1 MAFKWHGLSLI
12 PHGTSIDFIRLR
24 YFTYIVSILI
34 TIITFAM
41 LWAQG
46 LNLGIDFKGGILI
59 EVQTKGPANLKDLRD
74 HVAHL
79 GLGEVALQEFGRSD
93 EVLIRLARQEG
104 GEQGQIQAISKIQKA
119 LGADVSFRRIET
131 VGPKMGEELVHN
143 GIYAV
148 FWCLVAM
155 LVYIWIRFELHFG
168 ICAIIALFH
177 DAIAV
182 LALYTIFHF
191 EFNSQ
196 AIVAIL
202 MTVGYSINDTV
213 VIYDRIR
220 ENLRKYKTMSD
231 RDLINLSI
239 NETLSRTI
247 LTSSTTLLSL
257 IALYVFGGEVVA
269 EYSLPLIIGIVFG
282 TYSSIFL
289 SAPLLLFFSLRK
301 KNQSTEKI
309 PQKA

>member
-1 MAFKWHGLSLI
+1 MAFQWHGVSLI
-12 PHGTSIDFIRLR
+12 PQGTNIDFIGIR
-24 YFTYIVSILI
+24 FITYGVSILI
-34 TIITFAM
+34 TLITFGM
-41 LWAQG
+41 LWVHG

-59 EVQTKGPANLKDLRD
+59 EVQTQGPADLKALRD
-74 HVAHL
+74 TVSNL
-79 GLGEVALQEFGRSD
+79 NVGEVALQEFGRPED
-93 EVLIRLARQEG
+93 VLIRLGRQEG
-104 GEQGQIQAISKIQKA
+104 GEQAQIQAISKIQKA
-119 LGADVSFRRIET
+119 LGSDVTFRRVET

-143 GIYAV
+143 GVYAI

-182 LALYTIFHF
+182 LALYTVFHF

-196 AIVAIL
+196 AIVALL

-220 ENLRKYKTMSD
+220 ENLRKYKTMDD
-231 RDLINLSI
+231 RALINLSI

-247 LTSSTTLLSL
+247 LTASATLLSL
-257 IALYVFGGEVVA
+257 VALYCFGGEVVA
-269 EYSLPLIIGIVFG
+269 EYSLPLMIGIAFG

-289 SAPLLLFFSLRK
+289 SAPLLLFFNLRK
-301 KNQSTEKI
+301 KNAVLAAS
-309 PQKA
+309 